1 MRERVN
7 RFSEELEDCIMT
19 KLLIHSSG
27 TGMCSLTGK
36 ETDGLTVTFDD
47 GTVKEAFLSW
57 RGFKQ
62 LLGLKSGQK
71 LEAKSALTVPV
82 PASAPKA

>member
-1 MRERVN
+1 V
-7 RFSEELEDCIMT
+7 T
-19 KLLIHSSG
+19 KLLIHSTG

-71 LEAKSALTVPV
+71 LEPKPVVAVPV
-82 PASAPKA
+82 PPTAPKA

>member
-1 MRERVN
+1 
-7 RFSEELEDCIMT
+7 MT
-19 KLLIHSSG
+19 KLLIHSTG

-36 ETDGLTVTFDD
+36 ETDGLTVSFED

-71 LEAKSALTVPV
+71 LDGKPSLAVPQTPV
-82 PASAPKA
+82 APKA

>member
-1 MRERVN
+1 
-7 RFSEELEDCIMT
+7 MT
-19 KLLIHSSG
+19 KLLIHSTG

-71 LEAKSALTVPV
+71 LDAKPALAVPV
-82 PASAPKA
+82 PASAPKT

>member
-1 MRERVN
+1 
-7 RFSEELEDCIMT
+7 MT
-19 KLLIHSSG
+19 KLLIHSTG
-27 TGMCSLTGK
+27 AGMCSLTGK
-36 ETDGLTVTFDD
+36 ETDGLTVSFED

-71 LEAKSALTVPV
+71 PDGKPVLAVPV
-82 PASAPKA
+82 PPATPKA

>member
-1 MRERVN
+1 
-7 RFSEELEDCIMT
+7 MT
-19 KLLIHSSG
+19 KLLIHSTG

-36 ETDGLTVTFDD
+36 ETDGLTVSFED
-47 GTVKEAFLSW
+47 GTVKETFLSW

-71 LEAKSALTVPV
+71 PEAKPVTAVPV
-82 PASAPKA
+82 PATAPKA